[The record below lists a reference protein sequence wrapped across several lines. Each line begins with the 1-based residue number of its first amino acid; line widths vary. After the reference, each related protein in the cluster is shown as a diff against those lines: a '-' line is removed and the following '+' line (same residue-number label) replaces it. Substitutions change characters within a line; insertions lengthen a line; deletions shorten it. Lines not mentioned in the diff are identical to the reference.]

1 MSKDGFNPTC
11 GITVIINSDKTC
23 IANYTIVSLNVQ
35 VRFIGEQGIDWG
47 GPMREY
53 FRLLREETKQWFH
66 GEHECLLPV
75 CNAAAIQVLA
85 SYYFNNN
92 DRAQYS

>member
-1 MSKDGFNPTC
+1 
-11 GITVIINSDKTC
+11 
-23 IANYTIVSLNVQ
+23 
-35 VRFIGEQGIDWG
+35 
-47 GPMREY
+47 MREY

-92 DRAQYS
+92 DDRAQYS